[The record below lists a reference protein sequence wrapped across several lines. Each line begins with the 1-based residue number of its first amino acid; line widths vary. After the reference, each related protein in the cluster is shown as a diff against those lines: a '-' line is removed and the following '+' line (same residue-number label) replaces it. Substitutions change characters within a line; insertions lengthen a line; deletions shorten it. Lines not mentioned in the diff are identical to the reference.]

1 MDSSLFQSESRL
13 EMLKK
18 RTKRCVCKYCGG
30 ELKLR
35 QIFFSELDD
44 MRIEI
49 FCKNCNRIEFG
60 VEPEIYKS
68 ARFFVEQT
76 EFNYFQNMD
85 NTDSIL
91 QIAKVSEIMSWICQN
106 LGILEDTG
114 FNIPLNV
121 NENFIGEF
129 LVLKDKDLP

>member
-1 MDSSLFQSESRL
+1 
-13 EMLKK
+13 
-18 RTKRCVCKYCGG
+18 
-30 ELKLR
+30 
-35 QIFFSELDD
+35 

-91 QIAKVSEIMSWICQN
+91 QMNIAKVSEIMSWICQN

-129 LVLKDKDLP
+129 LVLKDKDLDEDLP